1 MQSYAEKIATQLT
14 IRTNQVA
21 ATIELL
27 DEGNTIPFIAR
38 YRKEVT
44 GGLDEEQ
51 LRAIQSQIE
60 FLRKLDERRETILA
74 SIEEQGKLT
83 DELRAQLLAADTLT
97 ALEDLYQP
105 YKPKRRTRA
114 MIAREKGLAPLA
126 DQILAQAR
134 GKAAPEEL
142 AAAFLNEG
150 VASIEEALAG
160 ARDIVAEA
168 ISDHPE
174 VRRVTR
180 EKALKFGAT
189 RSGKIEDATDER
201 EVYALY
207 YDFEFRVDRLRPH
220 QILAINRGEE
230 QKILRVAVD
239 VPERDWRNAITAV
252 FRPNQLSPFHDQM
265 ELAIEDAAKR
275 LLLPAIERD
284 VRSTLTEMAEM
295 HAIQVFAANLRGL
308 LTQPPL
314 AGHHVLA
321 LDPGYRTGC
330 KVAVVDASGKL
341 LTTDTVYPH
350 PPQKQAAA
358 TVRTLT
364 DLINKFGVSLITI
377 GNGTASRE
385 TEQLV
390 AELIQKEYQ
399 GKGLHYLMV
408 NEAGASVYSASPLA
422 KTEFPDLDVS
432 LRSAV
437 SIARRVQ
444 DPLAELVKI
453 DPKSIGVGMYQ
464 HDVNQKAL
472 ATSLDGVVESVVN
485 QVGVD
490 LNTASPALL
499 TYVAGIG
506 PKLAERIVAHRN
518 EHGPFPNR
526 KAILK
531 VSGLGPKA
539 FEQAAGFLRV
549 RDGDEPLDASAIH
562 PESYTVAKQILQ
574 QVKLAAD
581 APMEEREQKLSD
593 LRQQVSLAEL
603 AKALGTGEPTLID
616 IFEQLVRPGRDP
628 REDLPAPILRS
639 DVLSMD
645 DLYPG
650 LELEGTVR
658 NVVDF
663 GAFIDIGVKQD
674 GLLHRS
680 QFPHGTLLN
689 VGDVITVEI
698 QKVEKERGRIGL
710 AWPGKAESDQA
721 AANPQPAKAS
731 QGKPGQSKSGQGKP
745 GQGKPGQGK
754 NNDKKKPKVD
764 WAIG

>member
-1 MQSYAEKIATQLT
+1 MQTYAETISSQLN
-14 IRTNQVA
+14 IRTEQVA
-21 ATIELL
+21 ATIDLL
-27 DEGNTIPFIAR
+27 DDGNTIPFVAR

-51 LRAIQSQIE
+51 LRAIQSQLDS
-60 FLRKLDERRETILA
+60 LRKLDERRETILT
-74 SIEEQGKLT
+74 SIDEQGKLT
-83 DELRAQLLAADTLT
+83 DELRAELMTAETLT

-114 MIAREKGLAPLA
+114 MIAREKGLEPLA
-126 DQILAQAR
+126 EQILTQSRDKVNPAEV
-134 GKAAPEEL
+134 AAT
-142 AAAFLNEG
+142 FLNDAVE
-150 VASIEEALAG
+150 SIEDALAG
-160 ARDIVAEA
+160 ARDIVAET

-180 EKALKFGAT
+180 EKALKFAT
-189 RSGKIEDATDER
+189 ARSGKIDDAVDER
-201 EVYALY
+201 EVYSLY

-239 VPERDWRNAITAV
+239 VAERDWRQAITAV
-252 FRPNQLSPFHDQM
+252 FRPNQLSPFFSEM
-265 ELAIEDAAKR
+265 EAAIDDAAKR

-284 VRSTLTEMAEM
+284 VRSTLTELAEM

-314 AGHHVLA
+314 AGHTILA
-321 LDPGYRTGC
+321 VDPAYRTGC
-330 KVAVVDASGKL
+330 KLAAVDASSKL
-341 LTTDTVYPH
+341 LETDTIYPH
-350 PPQKQAAA
+350 QPQRQKAASI
-358 TVRTLT
+358 RTLS
-364 DLINKFGVSLITI
+364 DLINKHGISLITI

-390 AELIQKEYQ
+390 AELIQNAYKD
-399 GKGLHYLMV
+399 KGLHYLMV
-408 NEAGASVYSASPLA
+408 NEAGASVYSASTLA
-422 KTEFPDLDVS
+422 KSELPGLDVS

-464 HDVNQKAL
+464 HDVNQKSL
-472 ATSLDGVVESVVN
+472 AESLDSVVESVVN

-506 PKLAERIVAHRN
+506 PKLAERIVAYRD
-518 EHGPFPNR
+518 EHGAFPNR
-526 KAILK
+526 KTILK

-539 FEQAAGFLRV
+539 FEQSAGFLRV
-549 RDGDEPLDASAIH
+549 RDGEDPLDASAIH
-562 PESYTVAKQILQ
+562 PESYAVAKQILQ

-581 APMEEREQKLSD
+581 APLEEREAKLEE
-593 LRQQVSLAEL
+593 LRNSTSLAEL
-603 AKALGTGEPTLID
+603 AVTLGTGEPTLID

-650 LELEGTVR
+650 LALEGTVR

-680 QFPHGTLLN
+680 QIPHGTILS
-689 VGDVITVEI
+689 VGDIISVEI
-698 QKVEKERGRIGL
+698 QNVEQERGRIGL
-710 AWPGKAESDQA
+710 TWPGHDSE
-721 AANPQPAKAS
+721 ANRSQPRS
-731 QGKPGQSKSGQGKP
+731 LKPK
-745 GQGKPGQGK
+745 
-754 NNDKKKPKVD
+754 KKKPKVD
-764 WAIG
+764 WAIA